1 MRKITDINPDEDIID
16 FENIAA
22 LEDAIKAAD
31 TEYEF
36 LMKIPSG
43 KKIALRFKKQGMGKR
58 LEADHGHESSKSP
71 AFDNKRWCADQVRR
85 LNAVLLGGVKF
96 VDDLHHRPAN
106 FAKKE
111 LPFSWLT
118 EEDFQ
123 ILMEKIFPGFSIPA
137 STIKDKADAIPDA
150 ISLGVSS
157 HRNPDSGT

>member
-1 MRKITDINPDEDIID
+1 MKTKIENNPDEDVID
-16 FENIAA
+16 FENLAA

-31 TEYEF
+31 TEYEY
-36 LMKIPSG
+36 LITIPSG
-43 KKIALRFKKQGMGKR
+43 KKLALRFKKQGMGKR
-58 LEADHGHESSKSP
+58 LEADHGHEASKST

-106 FAKKE
+106 FNKKE

-137 STIKDKADAIPDA
+137 SSIKDKADAIPDS
-150 ISLGVSS
+150 ISLGISGD
-157 HRNPDSGT
+157 RNTNPGT